1 MKIAIIGAGNV
12 GAALAQAFRRCGHE
26 IVFGVKSP
34 DSEKPDQLAIVE
46 AANSAEVSILA
57 VPFEA
62 VPEVVESASGFA
74 DKVVIDATNPL
85 RVGEGGLN
93 LTLGFTSS
101 GAEQIA
107 AQAPR
112 AHLFKTFN
120 QTGFENMANAGRFG
134 LRPVMFV
141 AGDNEAHKPTVL
153 ELVADVGFEASDA
166 GGLRAARLLE
176 PFAMLWIEL
185 ARNRG
190 LGPDFAF
197 SLQRKV

>member
-62 VPEVVESASGFA
+62 VPEVVESASGFV

-85 RVGEGGLN
+85 RVGEGGL
-93 LTLGFTSS
+93 GAPVVGIRHISS
-101 GAEQIA
+101 SLLSCPFGSVSGG
-107 AQAPR
+107 QAR
-112 AHLFKTFN
+112 SRED
-120 QTGFENMANAGRFG
+120 QG
-134 LRPVMFV
+134 
-141 AGDNEAHKPTVL
+141 
-153 ELVADVGFEASDA
+153 
-166 GGLRAARLLE
+166 
-176 PFAMLWIEL
+176 
-185 ARNRG
+185 
-190 LGPDFAF
+190 
-197 SLQRKV
+197 